1 MAPQQTIHLQ
11 QQSIVQQQPHSAVP
25 QQQQQPTVPKNGIS
39 TGSTFQWHTLLPIIQ
54 APASKTFVHHHQ
66 LSYSPAQHQQQQS
79 SGIPQTVNT
88 TIIASPT
95 VRICTPPPS
104 EPAADDECD
113 DNEGDDDVFEA
124 EPVKTN
130 YSNNSNNTNNQ
141 LAGRDNFQSS
151 GGGGNQLLRGMDI
164 EAGSGSFANQT
175 LAGGPQQGST
185 AAVTGANS
193 KAENDSINKR
203 RTQSC
208 SAALQAANNAGG
220 GPPSAKEPQS
230 PLNKKDAKIRRPMN
244 AFMIFSK
251 RHRAL
256 VHQKHPNQD
265 NRTVSKI
272 LGEWWYALKQDE
284 KTKYHELASEVKE
297 AHFRAHPE
305 WKWCSKDRRKS
316 SSSTK
321 DGRGRMDSFDGND
334 SFDEKSPTTPSEHG
348 PAGAAV
354 PQLNDIIPTTIAP
367 YNTANHPDEESA
379 RPDGSGA
386 GEKMDHDD
394 GTMSDDDQQM
404 VIAEESAALQPI
416 SESAVEIDLKCAEK
430 VGDSDVDDVGNG
442 GASAGGEGE
451 DYKARIK
458 VSDSVVSSSS
468 LANDN
473 IPTDYSKTATAP
485 IPPASNSSSSSS
497 APSTPS
503 DPLTCKPKPI
513 KVALLPPPVS
523 HQPSG
528 GHPVGGNTPHGEQP
542 SGAGMLHHSY
552 HHHQTPLSYSYG
564 SPKNPI
570 GVSPFQPTGGAFKTM
585 PQSPKTIAKQEQYQ
599 SVSTPTA
606 IKSEPTD
613 NLCNNNN
620 NMGKVSANGNIF
632 NFSTSAI
639 KEHQQ
644 QQQQQQPFVS
654 TDNKFVPSP
663 SAVSAA
669 VQQHHQQQQHLH
681 HQHQQQQHPHLHH
694 HQPPTFSSGPNSESA
709 AAAIL
714 TSNQLLAAAAAAG
727 RQKFMFAVN
736 ANNPQF
742 TLVLPESQQ
751 YALNDRSKLYATP
764 SSAISSSSSSTASSS
779 AVSLTSSSSTLL
791 SSSSLGSSQN
801 SSCSS
806 AVPGLAAS
814 TAYALTTSSMVQGP
828 QLKPAISSSTTTA
841 TLQPVQYLI
850 QGKIPNLLISTPAL
864 QAYQPQHQPQQP
876 PLVNI
881 KQEPPE
887 SPGGRNLP
895 VTPNSCSSAAM
906 PPMDLGSE
914 QHNPMSGSVPTGAA
928 SEETDDDF
936 DAPESKKF
944 ILAPTPAQLGR
955 APLQRRQMS
964 NSSNSSGH
972 QQQQNSGD
980 SSDNSNGSTHQPSTQ
995 MPSALP
1001 TPTSATIDD
1010 FQSPQI
1016 SPTVKT
1022 KNFFK
1027 KVKPDDMDNVLRQ
1040 VDFEKKFKTLPQF
1053 KPEDCQSPSAISVPS
1068 SPRVFTQN
1076 YRKKS
1081 AQQQQQQ
1088 QQLQQQHQ
1096 QQHHQQQLK
1105 TPMEDEHPQQH
1116 HHHHPSAQLTSD
1128 SSAPLSST
1136 ATPSSA
1142 YIVGNRFFGP
1152 DFNME
1157 QYKGYFSLV
1166 DMAADNTDRSPR
1178 TPKTPSARSVNSAE
1192 EKGHRKILEQ
1202 RRNLVMQ
1209 LFQDH
1214 GMFPTSQATNS
1225 FQVAHS
1231 DIFPSKQSLQLKI
1244 REVRQKF
1251 MAQPPGFTP
1260 HSAGPI
1266 TPTDL
1271 GAGTQNDTAQQE

>member
-1 MAPQQTIHLQ
+1 MSYLNMSLCDLQTGAELYVKCLMSLSSSRSATPCTFSSPTGHASSPLASTTQSPVTIGNRQNVFMPIGSPAPSSDHHNKFKTNTPSPNMYGGGGGGTQGLGISGMPMNLGPQQQPPLIRPELLRPSQTVPQQPIVSLPPTGHATSVIRISPASSHSSQHPGLYSSFHGQQQVIVDPGQPALQQQQHLPNRGPIMAPQQTIHLQ

-321 DGRGRMDSFDGND
+321 DGCGRMDSFDGND

-416 SESAVEIDLKCAEK
+416 SETAVEIDLKCAEK

-442 GASAGGEGE
+442 GASAGGDGE

-458 VSDSVVSSSS
+458 ERKRYRSGSMNEGTETDSDADPPEAEYLDDFELPDAWSTQ
-468 LANDN
+468 LPED
-473 IPTDYSKTATAP
+473 PLDKTLDELE
-485 IPPASNSSSSSS
+485 NSSATIHSRENRQSSISEDGEGS
-497 APSTPS
+497 NHFEKDLFS
-503 DPLTCKPKPI
+503 C
-513 KVALLPPPVS
+513 VLLAYKR
-523 HQPSG
+523 Q
-528 GHPVGGNTPHGEQP
+528 
-542 SGAGMLHHSY
+542 
-552 HHHQTPLSYSYG
+552 
-564 SPKNPI
+564 
-570 GVSPFQPTGGAFKTM
+570 FKG
-585 PQSPKTIAKQEQYQ
+585 Q
-599 SVSTPTA
+599 
-606 IKSEPTD
+606 
-613 NLCNNNN
+613 
-620 NMGKVSANGNIF
+620 
-632 NFSTSAI
+632 
-639 KEHQQ
+639 
-644 QQQQQQPFVS
+644 
-654 TDNKFVPSP
+654 
-663 SAVSAA
+663 
-669 VQQHHQQQQHLH
+669 
-681 HQHQQQQHPHLHH
+681 
-694 HQPPTFSSGPNSESA
+694 SSGSYIARWQITAHST
-709 AAAIL
+709 
-714 TSNQLLAAAAAAG
+714 TSFI
-727 RQKFMFAVN
+727 RK
-736 ANNPQF
+736 F

-850 QGKIPNLLISTPAL
+850 QGKIPNLLISTPAP

-906 PPMDLGSE
+906 PPMDPGSE

-1088 QQLQQQHQ
+1088 QQLQQQQ

-1105 TPMEDEHPQQH
+1105 TRN
-1116 HHHHPSAQLTSD
+1116 
-1128 SSAPLSST
+1128 
-1136 ATPSSA
+1136 A

-1157 QYKGYFSLV
+1157 QYK

-1271 GAGTQNDTAQQE
+1271 GAGKLKRKYNRS